1 MTNVKKARR
10 NARRNGLLAAIS
22 AAGFSFCMISTQ
34 YAQAAPKT
42 TDLQVE
48 DVELIPQL
56 PPLGYFAIGWI
67 VKEVFDAVVGKEV
80 GPPQDLIKGLPE
92 QPVPCPILDFTYKIG
107 NNPVFYK
114 MEGKTSPETKLT
126 TSKSLS
132 TRDAHRILN

>member
-48 DVELIPQL
+48 EVELVPQL
-56 PPLGYFAIGWI
+56 PPLAWFAVGWI
-67 VKEVFDAVVGKEV
+67 AKEVFDALVGEV
-80 GPPQDLIKGLPE
+80 GPPQDSIEGLPE
-92 QPVPCPILDFTYKIG
+92 KPVPCPVLDFTYKG
-107 NNPVFYK
+107 GPMLK
-114 MEGKTSPETKLT
+114 QKLGQTSPETKLT